1 MSESS
6 VVRTPRP
13 LTRAVRAAAAVVIA
27 IGAGGVVAQFVP
39 RYGALY
45 VYAAAL
51 IGIAWLEGVLFG
63 AIAAAAAAVTYALL
77 FGRGWFS
84 TRELLVAL
92 ATSLLLPLLA
102 IRRRPKTLPQ
112 PQVTPQADSEAD
124 ALRVQLSD
132 ALAKLYESNQQRERL
147 CEQYEQD
154 NELMQRENEALR
166 KRVEEERAAAG
177 HLDETWSAKLQ
188 KIVAELA
195 SDHENDLGDAVAER
209 EAARAEVRSLQMK
222 MTSLQHAATKSA
234 PPRRPLILVVHHD
247 PAMRSMS
254 RDNLDKN
261 GFDILTAADGLEG
274 LRLAVAHK
282 PAVVVADAS
291 MPKMDGRE
299 LCQLIKS
306 NPETSGVRV
315 VLLTADERDEV
326 PRELGPD
333 ELLRKPVKFDA
344 LQAALA
350 RLTRSE

>member
-1 MSESS
+1 MSEQS

-13 LTRAVRAAAAVVIA
+13 LTRAVRAAAAVAIA

-63 AIAAAAAAVTYALL
+63 AIAASAAAATYALL
-77 FGRGWFS
+77 FARGWFS

-112 PQVTPQADSEAD
+112 PQVAPPIDSEAD

-132 ALAKLYESNQQRERL
+132 ALAKLYESNQQREHL

-154 NELMQRENEALR
+154 NELMQQ
-166 KRVEEERAAAG
+166 RVEDERAAAG

-195 SDHENDLGDAVAER
+195 SDHENDLGDAVAQR
-209 EAARAEVRSLQMK
+209 EEARAEV
-222 MTSLQHAATKSA
+222 
-234 PPRRPLILVVHHD
+234 
-247 PAMRSMS
+247 
-254 RDNLDKN
+254 
-261 GFDILTAADGLEG
+261 
-274 LRLAVAHK
+274 
-282 PAVVVADAS
+282 
-291 MPKMDGRE
+291 
-299 LCQLIKS
+299 
-306 NPETSGVRV
+306 
-315 VLLTADERDEV
+315 
-326 PRELGPD
+326 
-333 ELLRKPVKFDA
+333 
-344 LQAALA
+344 
-350 RLTRSE
+350 